1 MGVLSMTRKSTKA
14 SVAAYSFA
22 EEVANAVTHG
32 IAALLSIA
40 ALVVMLWY
48 TVTRSGDTNAI
59 VSASIFGSAMIILYT
74 ASTLYHAVPVGRLKQ
89 ILQVFDH
96 GAIYLMIAGSYTP
109 FCLVS
114 LKGPVGWTLCAVVW
128 SIALFGMIFQPL
140 LMKRADW
147 LNCILYLL
155 LGWCVV
161 LVIKPLIATL
171 ATTGLWLLVAGGI
184 VYSVGV
190 VFYLCEKIPFN
201 HAIWHLFVLAGTTLQ
216 FFSVLFYVLPG
227 EAIPH

>member
-1 MGVLSMTRKSTKA
+1 MGRKSAGVAVA
-14 SVAAYSFA
+14 SYSFA

-216 FFSVLFYVLPG
+216 FFSVLFYVLPT
-227 EAIPH
+227 A

>member
-1 MGVLSMTRKSTKA
+1 MGRKSAGAAVA
-14 SVAAYSFA
+14 SYSFA

-32 IAALLSIA
+32 VAALLSIA

-128 SIALFGMIFQPL
+128 CIALFGMIFQPL

-216 FFSVLFYVLPG
+216 FFSVLFYVLPT
-227 EAIPH
+227 A

>member
-1 MGVLSMTRKSTKA
+1 MTRKSTKA

-48 TVTRSGDTNAI
+48 TVNRSGDTNAI

-128 SIALFGMIFQPL
+128 GIALFGMIFQPL

-147 LNCILYLL
+147 LNCVLYLL

-171 ATTGLWLLVAGGI
+171 ATTGLWLLVGGGI
-184 VYSVGV
+184 VYSLGV
-190 VFYLCEKIPFN
+190 IFYLCEKIPFN
-201 HAIWHLFVLAGTTLQ
+201 HAIWHLFVLAGTTQQ
-216 FFSVLFYVLPG
+216 FFSVLFYVLPT
-227 EAIPH
+227 A

>member
-1 MGVLSMTRKSTKA
+1 MGEKRAVA
-14 SVAAYSFA
+14 SAASYSFA

-32 IAALLSIA
+32 VAALLSIA
-40 ALVVMLWY
+40 ALVVMIWY
-48 TVTRSGDTNAI
+48 ATTRSGAATSV
-59 VSASIFGSAMIILYT
+59 VSAAVFGSAMVILYT
-74 ASTLYHAVPVGRLKQ
+74 ASTLYHAVPKGRVKE

-114 LKGPVGWTLCAVVW
+114 LHGPVGWALCAVVW

-147 LNCILYLL
+147 LNCVLYLL

-161 LVIKPLIATL
+161 FVMKPLVATL
-171 ATTGLWLLVAGGI
+171 PIAGLWLLVSGGI

-190 VFYLCEKIPFN
+190 IFYLWEKIPFN
-201 HAIWHLFVLAGTTLQ
+201 HAIWHVFVLAGTTLQ

-227 EAIPH
+227 TGLAI

>member
-1 MGVLSMTRKSTKA
+1 MGRKSAGAAVA
-14 SVAAYSFA
+14 SYSFA

-32 IAALLSIA
+32 VAALLSIA
-40 ALVVMLWY
+40 ALVVMIWY
-48 TVTRSGDTNAI
+48 AVTRSGDTNAI

-201 HAIWHLFVLAGTTLQ
+201 HAIWHLFVLAGTALQ
-216 FFSVLFYVLPG
+216 FFSVLFYVLPT
-227 EAIPH
+227 A

>member
-1 MGVLSMTRKSTKA
+1 MGRKSAGAAVA
-14 SVAAYSFA
+14 SYSFA

-201 HAIWHLFVLAGTTLQ
+201 HAIWHLFVLAGTALQ
-216 FFSVLFYVLPG
+216 FFSVLFYVLPT
-227 EAIPH
+227 A

>member
-1 MGVLSMTRKSTKA
+1 MGRKSVGAAVA
-14 SVAAYSFA
+14 SYSFA

-32 IAALLSIA
+32 VAALLSIA
-40 ALVVMLWY
+40 ALVVMIWY
-48 TVTRSGDTNAI
+48 AVTRSGDTNAI

-201 HAIWHLFVLAGTTLQ
+201 HAIWHLFVLAGTALQ
-216 FFSVLFYVLPG
+216 FFSVLFYVLPT
-227 EAIPH
+227 A

>member
-1 MGVLSMTRKSTKA
+1 M
-14 SVAAYSFA
+14 
-22 EEVANAVTHG
+22 
-32 IAALLSIA
+32 I
-40 ALVVMLWY
+40 WY
-48 TVTRSGDTNAI
+48 AVTRSGDTNAI

-74 ASTLYHAVPVGRLKQ
+74 ASTLYHAVPVGRLKE

-114 LKGPVGWTLCAVVW
+114 LKGPIGWTLCAVVW

-161 LVIKPLIATL
+161 LVINPLIATL

-216 FFSVLFYVLPG
+216 FFSVLFYVLPT
-227 EAIPH
+227 A

>member
-1 MGVLSMTRKSTKA
+1 MGRKSAGATVA
-14 SVAAYSFA
+14 SYSFA

-48 TVTRSGDTNAI
+48 TVTHSGDTNAI

-96 GAIYLMIAGSYTP
+96 RAIYLMIAGSYTP

-201 HAIWHLFVLAGTTLQ
+201 HAIWHLFVLAGTALQ
-216 FFSVLFYVLPG
+216 FFSVLFYVLPT
-227 EAIPH
+227 A

>member
-1 MGVLSMTRKSTKA
+1 MGRKSAGAAVA
-14 SVAAYSFA
+14 SYSFA

-32 IAALLSIA
+32 IAALLSIV

-128 SIALFGMIFQPL
+128 CIALFGMIFQPL

-201 HAIWHLFVLAGTTLQ
+201 HAIWHLFVLAGTALQ
-216 FFSVLFYVLPG
+216 FFSVLFYVLPT
-227 EAIPH
+227 A

>member
-1 MGVLSMTRKSTKA
+1 MGRKSAGAAVA
-14 SVAAYSFA
+14 SYSFA

-147 LNCILYLL
+147 LNCILYLV

-201 HAIWHLFVLAGTTLQ
+201 HAIWHLFVLAGTALQ
-216 FFSVLFYVLPG
+216 FFSVLFYVLPT
-227 EAIPH
+227 A

>member
-1 MGVLSMTRKSTKA
+1 MGRKSAGAAVA
-14 SVAAYSFA
+14 SYSFA

-32 IAALLSIA
+32 VAALLSIA

-48 TVTRSGDTNAI
+48 SVTRSGDTNAI

-128 SIALFGMIFQPL
+128 CIALFGMIFQPL

-216 FFSVLFYVLPG
+216 FFSVLFYVLPT
-227 EAIPH
+227 A

>member
-1 MGVLSMTRKSTKA
+1 MGRKSAGAAVA
-14 SVAAYSFA
+14 SYSFA

-32 IAALLSIA
+32 VAALLSIA
-40 ALVVMLWY
+40 ALVVMIWY
-48 TVTRSGDTNAI
+48 AVTRSGDTNAI

-114 LKGPVGWTLCAVVW
+114 LKGPVGWTLCVVVW
-128 SIALFGMIFQPL
+128 CIALFGMIFQPL

-201 HAIWHLFVLAGTTLQ
+201 HAIWHLFVLAGTALQ
-216 FFSVLFYVLPG
+216 FFSVLFYVLPT
-227 EAIPH
+227 A

>member
-1 MGVLSMTRKSTKA
+1 MSQQRVA
-14 SVAAYSFA
+14 SVTAYSFA

-32 IAALLSIA
+32 IGALMSIA
-40 ALVVMLWY
+40 ALVVMIWY
-48 TVTRSGDTNAI
+48 AATRSGAVSSV

-74 ASTLYHAVPVGRLKQ
+74 ASTLYHAVPKGRLKG

-114 LKGPVGWTLCAVVW
+114 LHGPVGWTLCAIVW

-147 LNCILYLL
+147 LNCVLYLL

-161 LVIKPLIATL
+161 FVMKPLVAILPTA
-171 ATTGLWLLVAGGI
+171 GLWLLVSGGI
-184 VYSVGV
+184 AYSVGV
-190 VFYLCEKIPFN
+190 IFYLWEKIPFN
-201 HAIWHLFVLAGTTLQ
+201 HAIWHVFVLAGTVLQ
-216 FFSVLFYVLPG
+216 FFSVLFYVLPMPIVG
-227 EAIPH
+227 

>member
-1 MGVLSMTRKSTKA
+1 MGRKSARAAVA
-14 SVAAYSFA
+14 SYSFA

-128 SIALFGMIFQPL
+128 CIALFGMIFQPL

-216 FFSVLFYVLPG
+216 FFSVLFYVLPT
-227 EAIPH
+227 A

>member
-1 MGVLSMTRKSTKA
+1 MTRKSTKA

>member
-1 MGVLSMTRKSTKA
+1 MGRKSAGAAVA
-14 SVAAYSFA
+14 SYSFA

-128 SIALFGMIFQPL
+128 CIALFGMIFQPL

-216 FFSVLFYVLPG
+216 FFSVLFYVLPT
-227 EAIPH
+227 A

>member
-1 MGVLSMTRKSTKA
+1 MTRKSTKA

-59 VSASIFGSAMIILYT
+59 ISASIFGSAMIILYT

-184 VYSVGV
+184 VYSLGV
-190 VFYLCEKIPFN
+190 IFYLCEKIPFN

>member
-1 MGVLSMTRKSTKA
+1 MGRKSAGAAVA
-14 SVAAYSFA
+14 SYSFT

-201 HAIWHLFVLAGTTLQ
+201 HAIWHLFVLAGTALQ
-216 FFSVLFYVLPG
+216 FFSVLFYVLPT
-227 EAIPH
+227 A

>member
-1 MGVLSMTRKSTKA
+1 MGRKSAGAAVA
-14 SVAAYSFA
+14 SYSFA

-216 FFSVLFYVLPG
+216 FFSVLFYVLPT
-227 EAIPH
+227 A

>member
-1 MGVLSMTRKSTKA
+1 MTRKSTKA

-40 ALVVMLWY
+40 ALVVMLWD

-216 FFSVLFYVLPG
+216 FFSVLFYVLPT
-227 EAIPH
+227 A